1 MLALLLH
8 FTFFRCFGRFSQ
20 LCCVLASTGGYFFNW
35 VTFISVKG
43 SFRKEAMFHHP
54 IFPQRFWGGA
64 KPSKLLQNTSSAGQ
78 VVFCVPVA
86 VFQQAH
92 SWLRTK
98 KITGHTYLRLL
109 FTLFRSV
116 IKQCWDWEL
125 GLSFLAKQK
134 HSDRLT
140 TRFTLPDSSRVTG
153 TPGQVL
159 TKRSWWYMPWL
170 LLNAGSV
177 AVTPCP
183 EGHHKSFIIYEEPS
197 QSCATPC

>member
-20 LCCVLASTGGYFFNW
+20 LCCVLASMGGYFFNW

-134 HSDRLT
+134 HKWPADYTIYSPRFFQSNRNPWPSTYQEELVVYALAALECRL
-140 TRFTLPDSSRVTG
+140 RG
-153 TPGQVL
+153 CH
-159 TKRSWWYMPWL
+159 
-170 LLNAGSV
+170 SV
-177 AVTPCP
+177 PRRT
-183 EGHHKSFIIYEEPS
+183 S
-197 QSCATPC
+197 